1 MSIRGKKNFQNGKI
15 YQITSHCGDKIYIG
29 STTKKYLSQ
38 RMDKHRSHYK
48 QWKQNKAGN
57 ITVFE
62 LFHEYGL
69 ENCQILLLELYPC
82 NSNDELTSREGHYI
96 RTMMCVNK
104 VIPGRTQ
111 KEYHEDNKV
120 QLLEKAKQYY
130 ADNKEE
136 LNKKHKQYHE
146 ANREVITEYQKQYYD
161 NNKEL
166 VLERMKQYRKIKV
179 TCGCGSH
186 ICQGASS
193 RHNKSIKHQQYL
205 KLN

>member
-38 RMDKHRSHYK
+38 RMYKHRSHYK

-96 RTMMCVNK
+96 RTMECVNK
-104 VIPGRTQ
+104 CIPGRT
-111 KEYHEDNKV
+111 K
-120 QLLEKAKQYY
+120 KQYY
-130 ADNKEE
+130 ADNKEQILE
-136 LNKKHKQYHE
+136 KAKQYYD
-146 ANREVITEYQKQYYD
+146 NNKEVVSEYQKQYQKQYYD